1 MTDVIVKS
9 LNLSDLTPEEQDFYK
24 EEKVRN
30 LAEAEELANAREKK
44 ENDKASGN
52 QKLLDLGLSQDE
64 ATALTGYTPPVAEEE

>member
-52 QKLLDLGLSQDE
+52 QKLLDLGLNQDE
-64 ATALTGYTPPVAEEE
+64 ATALTGYTPPVEE